1 MTIVAI
7 NIRALH
13 KYLVRPVERERK
25 NRIRNGLQDAGP
37 LADGWEEEE
46 DREEIA
52 MTEIGT
58 KGERERERTK
68 NVCENSST
76 SSPP

>member
-7 NIRALH
+7 NIRALY
-13 KYLVRPVERERK
+13 KYLVRWK
-25 NRIRNGLQDAGP
+25 NRIENGLQDAGP
-37 LADGWEEEE
+37 LERMEEGG
-46 DREEIA
+46 EEIA
-52 MTEIGT
+52 TVDDG
-58 KGERERERTK
+58 KSERNEK

>member
-7 NIRALH
+7 NIRALY
-13 KYLVRPVERERK
+13 KYLVRPVRWK
-25 NRIRNGLQDAGP
+25 NRIENGLQDAGP
-37 LADGWEEEE
+37 LERMEEGGG
-46 DREEIA
+46 EEIA
-52 MTEIGT
+52 TVDDG
-58 KGERERERTK
+58 KSERNER

>member
-7 NIRALH
+7 NIRALY
-13 KYLVRPVERERK
+13 KYLVRPVRWK
-25 NRIRNGLQDAGP
+25 NRIENGLQDAGP
-37 LADGWEEEE
+37 LERTEEGG
-46 DREEIA
+46 EEIA
-52 MTEIGT
+52 TVDDGKSERN
-58 KGERERERTK
+58 EREDER

>member
-7 NIRALH
+7 NIRALY
-13 KYLVRPVERERK
+13 KYLVRPVRWK
-25 NRIRNGLQDAGP
+25 NRIENGLQDAGP
-37 LADGWEEEE
+37 RVERMEEGGG
-46 DREEIA
+46 EEIA
-52 MTEIGT
+52 TVDDG
-58 KGERERERTK
+58 KSERNER